1 MENNMKEVT
10 DLSIIKKI
18 VIFTEKHGQ
27 KINELSLEYN
37 NDPVKIAFSLNM
49 ALNLMVHIE
58 TCEAAGKEILA
69 TMLMDDLPDMPRD
82 FIVEVYTL
90 YKEHGRG
97 ALKIIIDRLLDN
109 HKVDITDE
117 LGKVINMLGDEV
129 FPNES
134 KSQTMGKEAADII
147 KMCLKYNLNTE
158 LDDLFDE
165 LNNVDSKRTFILT
178 VETEHALRTV
188 GNANFTTLIKMFS
201 TQVVNVLNRVDDD
214 EIRNGMINEL
224 IASLYAKAVHLG
236 NCKPDVEGLSKEIT
250 HMLTELDKALNAEA
264 NSND

>member
-1 MENNMKEVT
+1 MKEVT
-10 DLSIIKKI
+10 DLSIIKKV
-18 VIFTEKHGQ
+18 VIFTEKHGY

-37 NDPVKIAFSLNM
+37 NDPVKMAFSINM

-58 TCEAAGKEILA
+58 TCETAGKEILS
-69 TMLMDDLPDMPRD
+69 TMLMDDLPDMPRE
-82 FIVEVYTL
+82 FITEVYTL
-90 YKEHGRG
+90 YKEYGRG
-97 ALKIIIDRLLDN
+97 ALKIVIDRLLDN

-117 LGKVINMLGDEV
+117 LGKVIKMLTEDV

-134 KSQTMGKEAADII
+134 KEQTMGKEAADII

-158 LDDLFDE
+158 LDDLFDG
-165 LNNVDSKRTFILT
+165 LDNIDSKSTFILT
-178 VETEHALRTV
+178 IESEHALRTTS
-188 GNANFTTLIKMFS
+188 NANFVTLIKMFS
-201 TQVVNVLNRVDDD
+201 TQVVNVLNKVDD
-214 EIRNGMINEL
+214 ENIRNGMLNDL

-250 HMLTELDKALNAEA
+250 HMLIELDKALDAEP

>member
-10 DLSIIKKI
+10 DLSIVKKI
-18 VIFTEKHGQ
+18 VIFTEKHGY

-37 NDPVKIAFSLNM
+37 NDPVKMAFSINM
-49 ALNLMVHIE
+49 ALNLMVHIK
-58 TCEAAGKEILA
+58 TCETTGKEVLA
-69 TMLMDDLPDMPRD
+69 TMLMDDLPDMPRE
-82 FIVEVYTL
+82 FITEVYTL
-90 YKEHGRG
+90 YKEYGRG
-97 ALKIIIDRLLDN
+97 ALKIVIDRLLDN

-117 LGKVINMLGDEV
+117 LGKVIKMLTEDV
-129 FPNES
+129 FPDES
-134 KSQTMGKEAADII
+134 KEQTMGKEAANII

-158 LDDLFDE
+158 LDDLFEGLD
-165 LNNVDSKRTFILT
+165 NIDSKSTFILT
-178 VETEHALRTV
+178 IESEHALRTT
-188 GNANFTTLIKMFS
+188 GNANFVTLIKMFS
-201 TQVVNVLNRVDDD
+201 TQVVNVLNRVEDD

>member
-1 MENNMKEVT
+1 MKEVT

-37 NDPVKIAFSLNM
+37 NDPVKMAFSLNM

-58 TCEAAGKEILA
+58 TCETAGKEILA

-134 KSQTMGKEAADII
+134 KEQTMGKEAANII

-188 GNANFTTLIKMFS
+188 GNANFGTLIKMFS
-201 TQVVNVLNRVDDD
+201 TQIVNVLSQVEDD
-214 EIRNGMINEL
+214 EQRSGMINEL

-236 NCKPDVEGLSKEIT
+236 NCKSDVEGLSKGII